1 MTTSDKWSALE
12 GKHHSTKHYT
22 NSTWHASWLAMAAR
36 CGGSEL
42 PQPPTKI
49 LHLRMWSFPHWHR
62 YCTCTLWW
70 RCHNYYMYQ
79 TSSCMHTYV
88 YTCMHTKQPCPC
100 IMGIA
105 QGSTHTTHIQY
116 RELQTADITQII
128 RNPGWCQLFQ
138 ATWPLSVQRTLS
150 QSHFSVSS
158 HTLHTAITHV
168 LNILKLQN
176 SSGN

>member
-1 MTTSDKWSALE
+1 MQPVTTSDKWSALE
-12 GKHHSTKHYT
+12 GKHHRHTKAYT
-22 NSTWHASWLAMAAR
+22 NSIWHAPWLAMAAR
-36 CGGSEL
+36 CGSSEL

-49 LHLRMWSFPHWHR
+49 LHLRMWWFLHWHR

-70 RCHNYYMYQ
+70 RYHNYYMYQ

-105 QGSTHTTHIQY
+105 QGSTHTTHIRY

-128 RNPGWCQLFQ
+128 RNAGWCQLFQ
-138 ATWPLSVQRTLS
+138 ATWPSSV
-150 QSHFSVSS
+150 
-158 HTLHTAITHV
+158 
-168 LNILKLQN
+168 
-176 SSGN
+176 